1 MGGHDRRVSASAQ
14 LLKIGSLQHSAVE
27 RLLWDGGI
35 VIMRNSGD
43 LHFTCSCLHARI
55 GSGGA
60 CFGESDAVVML
71 VQIAE
76 KPPLLQ
82 RRWC

>member
-1 MGGHDRRVSASAQ
+1 MGDDDERVSASVQ
-14 LLKIGSLQHSAVE
+14 LLENVRLQPSAGE
-27 RLLWDGGI
+27 LLSWDGGI
-35 VIMRNSGD
+35 VFMRSSGD

-55 GSGGA
+55 SSGGA

-76 KPPLLQ
+76 KPSPLK
-82 RRWC
+82 RC